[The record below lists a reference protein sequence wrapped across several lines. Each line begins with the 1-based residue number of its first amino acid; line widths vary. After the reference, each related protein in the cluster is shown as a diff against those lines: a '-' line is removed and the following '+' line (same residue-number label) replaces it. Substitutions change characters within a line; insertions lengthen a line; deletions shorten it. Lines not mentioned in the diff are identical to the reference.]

1 MRKLVVF
8 IILAFGIAVL
18 APPVIDAAAKTIVV
32 KLSSEQVANVCG
44 KNIQTGGGHSGCAI
58 SCGNGK
64 QICEFDCDNKSKQ
77 CGGQCVTCPQRKF
90 PWGENFPAHVVKKD
104 VRVAR

>member
-1 MRKLVVF
+1 MRKSF
-8 IILAFGIAVL
+8 AILALLIAC
-18 APPVIDAAAKTIVV
+18 AALLPAAHGAFAKTVTV

-44 KNIQTGGGHSGCAI
+44 KNIQTGGGHTGCAI

-90 PWGENFPAHVVKKD
+90 PWGDKYWIHAVNKAVKAAH
-104 VRVAR
+104 